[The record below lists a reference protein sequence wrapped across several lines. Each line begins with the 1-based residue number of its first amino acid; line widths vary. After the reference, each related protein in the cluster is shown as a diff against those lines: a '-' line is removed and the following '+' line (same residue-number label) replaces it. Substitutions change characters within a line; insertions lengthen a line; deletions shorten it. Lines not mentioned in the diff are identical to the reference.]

1 MQKSGVPILLSIL
14 LILINSCSLEQRI
27 AVNYQKNIPN
37 TSLLIR
43 TNNELFFNNSKVI
56 INGDLSNQKK
66 MELYD
71 SAYANSCYIQYMD
84 ADYFLQQFSNNF
96 RSSFRNLGL
105 KVFNEDSIT
114 FFISQEKPKIIV
126 EILQLE
132 VEEYYSYFTDKTF
145 EIIEN
150 NEKVRSNI
158 IDVGIIAMNEDTDYL
173 LAEVPINVVSVNAW
187 VSVSSVIDDSTQFND
202 LLFMTFDLKDD
213 VKGFFDYDYIKEIPF
228 YTYDIDTVEVSDLWK
243 TEVLPPK
250 EFSKQVIEYFANE
263 LINYK
268 VKQKTN
274 RPRQW
279 YWLMNPKTKRLLP
292 THRDYKYSILE
303 KNED

>member
-1 MQKSGVPILLSIL
+1 MQKLGAHILLFIL
-14 LILINSCSLEQRI
+14 LVLLNSCSLEQRI
-27 AVNYQKNIPN
+27 AVNYQNNIPN

-43 TNNELFFNNSKVI
+43 TNNELFFNNSKVT
-56 INGDLSNQKK
+56 INSDLSNQKK

-71 SAYANSCYIQYMD
+71 SAYANSSYIQYMD

-114 FFISQEKPKIIV
+114 YFIAQEKPKIIV

-158 IDVGIIAMNEDTDYL
+158 IDVDIIAMNENTDYL
-173 LAEVPINVVSVNAW
+173 LAEVPINAVSVNAW

-202 LLFMTFDLKDD
+202 LLFMTFELRDD
-213 VKGFFDYDYIKEIPF
+213 VNGFFDYDYIKEIPF

-274 RPRQW
+274 KPRQW